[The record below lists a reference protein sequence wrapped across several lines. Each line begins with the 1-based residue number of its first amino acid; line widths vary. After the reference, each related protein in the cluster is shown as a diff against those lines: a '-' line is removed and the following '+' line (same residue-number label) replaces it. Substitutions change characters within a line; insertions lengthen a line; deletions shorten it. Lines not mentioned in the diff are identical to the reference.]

1 MGENGARRSR
11 RRAAGLAAS
20 GAAMALAAAGAARA
34 TTLADAIS
42 LAYAHNPN
50 LQAQRAQVQS
60 LDETYVQ
67 TRSQYGAQV
76 QLQASANY
84 EELRAGFF
92 RVQQEEA
99 TRRLDGA
106 NHQEARTGTL
116 DLSLT
121 QSIYTSGRLKAA
133 LNGTEAAILQ
143 GRENLR
149 LTEIQV
155 VQQVISAYVSV
166 RRDLQ
171 IVDINRDTVSAL
183 ERQLEQ
189 TNAEFAVRQVTQT
202 DVDETRGR
210 LAAARAAVAN
220 ARFQLEVSRSQ
231 YLQTVGEP
239 ADELAPEPEL
249 DGLPPTLDK
258 AFDITEASSAAIL
271 AAQYGSQAADA
282 RVAEA
287 RRSYGPQLSVRLDVT
302 RNPVLPYSAVDGDQH
317 AVSAALNLTQPL
329 YTSGQASSVVRQQ
342 LADANQARAQL
353 EVQRRSAIQ
362 AVSQSWAQLVAAR
375 ASLVS
380 DADGV
385 RATQA
390 AFYGVRREE
399 PFGLRQPID
408 VLNAVLELNQA
419 ETRFLQDRASEYNA
433 RAGVLGGAGL
443 LEAALLAPDLDKI
456 RPETNFNRVRD
467 SGALPWEKVVR
478 VFDAIGAG
486 RLSDPRPAS
495 RDAALRRP
503 EDAAPLDPAPPP
515 AATLKPFRSAT
526 SIMTAEAEAAVHP
539 PAGAPGSDA
548 PLARCNL
555 AQSERTGCEP
565 GASAGALAGPAA
577 TAPAPRTPAPVDPTT
592 PGVVPGRGKPPG

>member
-1 MGENGARRSR
+1 MGENGARTPRRS
-11 RRAAGLAAS
+11 AAGLAAS
-20 GAAMALAAAGAARA
+20 GVALALAAAGGARA
-34 TTLADAIS
+34 TTLAEAIS

-84 EELRAGFF
+84 QELRAGFF
-92 RVQQEEA
+92 R
-99 TRRLDGA
+99 RRDQLGRIDDGP
-106 NHQEARTGTL
+106 NHQEGRTGTV
-116 DLSLT
+116 DLSLS
-121 QSIYTSGRLKAA
+121 QPLYTSGRQKAA
-133 LNGTEAAILQ
+133 LNAAEANILQ

-171 IVDINRDTVSAL
+171 IVDINRDTVAAL

-189 TNAEFAVRQVTQT
+189 TTAEFAVRQVTQT

-210 LAAARAAVAN
+210 LAAARTAVAN

-231 YLQTVGEP
+231 YLQAVGEV

-249 DGLPPTLDK
+249 DGLPSTLDK
-258 AFDITEASSAAIL
+258 AFDATEASSASIR
-271 AAQYGSQAADA
+271 AAQFASQAADA

-287 RRSYGPQLSVRLDVT
+287 RRSYGPQFNVRLDVT
-302 RNPVLPYSAVDGDQH
+302 RSPIEQYAPVDGDQH

-329 YTSGQASSVVRQQ
+329 YTSGQASSVIRQQ
-342 LADANQARAQL
+342 LADANQARFQL
-353 EVQRRSAIQ
+353 EVQRRAAIQ
-362 AVSQSWAQLVAAR
+362 AVAQSWAQLVASR
-375 ASLVS
+375 TSLVS
-380 DADGV
+380 DAEGV

-443 LEAALLAPDLDKI
+443 LEAALLVPDLDKI

-467 SGALPWEKVVR
+467 SGALPWEKLVR
-478 VFDAIGAG
+478 SLDAVGAG
-486 RLSDPRPAS
+486 RLHDPRPAD
-495 RDAALRRP
+495 RNDARRRP
-503 EDAAPLDPAPPP
+503 EDLLPLEPAPPP
-515 AATLKPFRSAT
+515 ADTLRPFRSAT
-526 SIMTAEAEAAVHP
+526 SIMTAEQVAHP

-555 AQSERTGCEP
+555 AQSERLGCEP
-565 GASAGALAGPAA
+565 GAAAGAPAGPVA
-577 TAPAPRTPAPVDPTT
+577 TAPAARTPAPVDPTT